1 MLSQKN
7 AHSERFQQLLSEV
20 KDEVDSLKEQL
31 RTLQNENAELRA
43 ELKELKAQEDDVF
56 SSLKETERMALKHQ
70 VKGLISKID
79 DHLEEQA

>member
-1 MLSQKN
+1 MLSQDN
-7 AHSERFQQLLSEV
+7 AHSERFQQLLS
-20 KDEVDSLKEQL
+20 KIKSEVDSLKEQV
-31 RTLQNENAELRA
+31 RTLQKENAELKT
-43 ELKELKAQEDDVF
+43 ELKEIKAQEDDVF